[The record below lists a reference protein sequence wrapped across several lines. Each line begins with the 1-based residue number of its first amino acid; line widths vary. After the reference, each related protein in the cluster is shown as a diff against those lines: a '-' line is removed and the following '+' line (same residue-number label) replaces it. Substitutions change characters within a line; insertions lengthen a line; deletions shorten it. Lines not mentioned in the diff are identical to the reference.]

1 MSIVTLTSLAALP
14 LFALPAYACTGRA
27 QNASQQAIAGP
38 KHASQ
43 DTTAEQ
49 AAPTLVEIAAA
60 NESFTTLTAAIEAAG
75 LTEVLNG
82 ETPFTVFAPTDEA
95 FVALPEDTL
104 ETLLEPENR
113 DQLVQILTYHVVPGS
128 VTSDQLSS
136 GMVETVAG
144 PDIDVVVGE
153 NDLTINQALVLQA
166 DIPANNG
173 VIHVIDQVLIPPAA
187 TE

>member
-1 MSIVTLTSLAALP
+1 M
-14 LFALPAYACTGRA
+14 
-27 QNASQQAIAGP
+27 
-38 KHASQ
+38 
-43 DTTAEQ
+43 
-49 AAPTLVEIAAA
+49 
-60 NESFTTLTAAIEAAG
+60 
-75 LTEVLNG
+75 LNG

-95 FVALPEDTL
+95 FAALPEDTL

-144 PDIDVVVGE
+144 PDIDVVVGD

-166 DIPANNG
+166 DITAENG
-173 VIHVIDQVLIPPAA
+173 VIHVNDQDLLPPAA
-187 TE
+187 NE